1 MGCSSQGAV
10 PIRQPHLVR
19 HRLPVTDKVACK
31 DAYNAKEAY
40 SAVAEPLRSR
50 LAGQRDA
57 SGFDGGAT
65 QRLLGMTTI
74 ASREARVSKDSD
86 PRIVNFWPV
95 RPLEFGECN
104 LGHIGRDRTG

>member
-50 LAGQRDA
+50 LAGQCDA
-57 SGFDGGAT
+57 SGFDVGAT
-65 QRLLGMTTI
+65 QRLRGHDHHRFAQGPRFQGL
-74 ASREARVSKDSD
+74 RSKDCQLLAST
-86 PRIVNFWPV
+86 PP
-95 RPLEFGECN
+95 
-104 LGHIGRDRTG
+104 